1 MIVVTVLGDLLRG
14 NSALLLYFSES
25 TTNSQNFT
33 IIPTFWEFSK
43 FHIFFV
49 LRMFYCVSL
58 I

>member
-1 MIVVTVLGDLLRG
+1 MIVVTVLGDLLRR

-43 FHIFFV
+43 FYIIFV

>member
-14 NSALLLYFSES
+14 NSALLLCFSES
-25 TTNSQNFT
+25 TTNSQNFM

-43 FHIFFV
+43 FYIIFV